1 MAVVDKAEREV
12 VVELGVPLSSSRCQ
26 SISQTGRSGRW
37 SYGPISD
44 GVTGSEGGG
53 GRLIKVGVVI
63 LLYARQ
69 EVRVF
74 EIRCRADLLD
84 GGDMEADLAELELPM
99 VGQEIRLK

>member
-12 VVELGVPLSSSRCQ
+12 VAELGVPLSSRCQ
-26 SISQTGRSGRW
+26 SISQTGKSGRR

-53 GRLIKVGVVI
+53 GRLIKVGVDI
-63 LLYARQ
+63 LQYARQ

-84 GGDMEADLAELELPM
+84 GGDMEADLAQL
-99 VGQEIRLK
+99 

>member
-1 MAVVDKAEREV
+1 M
-12 VVELGVPLSSSRCQ
+12 
-26 SISQTGRSGRW
+26 
-37 SYGPISD
+37 
-44 GVTGSEGGG
+44 
-53 GRLIKVGVVI
+53 VI